1 MTQLPHEDDTPFS
14 LPRDVP
20 EVMPVDYPSLNGDAD
35 LHEAYDEGLD
45 DVIDIDPYRLDD
57 DAIKSAKRLMKAGI
71 AGKEFYTLD
80 HDLIQR
86 WAQYRYGHP
95 AHVKGVED
103 GLDRGGLYLYFK
115 DREPDVDIKH
125 INWDKFF
132 RVFEK
137 NKLAFVYRRK
147 TRSGALSRFYRFVDR
162 RDVERITE
170 ARRMT

>member
-1 MTQLPHEDDTPFS
+1 MTQQPREDNTPFS

-20 EVMPVDYPSLNGDAD
+20 EVVPIDYPELNGSVD

-45 DVIDIDPYRLDD
+45 DVLDVDPYRLDD
-57 DAIKSAKRLMKAGI
+57 DAVKSAKRLMKAGI

-80 HDLIQR
+80 HDRIQR
-86 WAQYRYGHP
+86 WAEYRYGHP
-95 AHVKGVED
+95 AHIKGVAD
-103 GLDRGGLYLYFK
+103 GLDRGGLYIYFE
-115 DREPDVDIKH
+115 DEEPDVDIEH
-125 INWDKFF
+125 IDWKRFF
-132 RVFEK
+132 RIFEK

-147 TRSGALSRFYRFVDR
+147 TRSGDTSHFYRFVDR